1 LPEMVKEVKIEGIE
15 ILGRK
20 ISEVEFY
27 L

>member
-1 LPEMVKEVKIEGIE
+1 LPEMVKEVKIENIE

-27 L
+27 F